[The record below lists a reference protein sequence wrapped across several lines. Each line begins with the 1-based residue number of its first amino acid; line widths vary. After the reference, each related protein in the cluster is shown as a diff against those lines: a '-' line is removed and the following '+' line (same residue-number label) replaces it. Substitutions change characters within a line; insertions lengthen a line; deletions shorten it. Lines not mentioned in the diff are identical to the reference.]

1 MFVSNKSVWE
11 VVEEYLKRYGKA
23 TCNELLDA
31 LYNTGVFISDTAL
44 RERIRKW
51 SKEGR
56 LVIKRRGRAG
66 VALVFLAP
74 AQPEE

>member
-51 SKEGR
+51 RKEGR
-56 LVIKRRGRAG
+56 LVVKHRGRAG

-74 AQPEE
+74 TQPEE